1 MQLQPAFH
9 LIDRE
14 DDKLFPTKA
23 QSSQSNILFVAFVP
37 LWEKIHGIHQEVYTQ
52 TCSISRI
59 FAIQKI
65 KNESNEVWWHQCW

>member
-23 QSSQSNILFVAFVP
+23 QSSQSNILFVAFVSLWDTIP
-37 LWEKIHGIHQEVYTQ
+37 LINIIDQLRNKLYLVI
-52 TCSISRI
+52 
-59 FAIQKI
+59 
-65 KNESNEVWWHQCW
+65 